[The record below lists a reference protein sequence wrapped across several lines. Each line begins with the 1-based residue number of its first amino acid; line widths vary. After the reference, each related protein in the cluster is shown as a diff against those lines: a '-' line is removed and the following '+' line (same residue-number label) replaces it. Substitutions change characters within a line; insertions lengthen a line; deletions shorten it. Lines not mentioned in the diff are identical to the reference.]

1 MRDRPAQPIPH
12 HRRAIFLDR
21 DGTINVDTHYPYQIE
36 SLEFIPRTL
45 HALALLA
52 KLPLDIIVVSNQA
65 GIALGIFTREQM
77 SAFNRG
83 LQSRVEQ
90 ADGRIDAF
98 YYCPHHE
105 PKSLP
110 LAPPRCE
117 CSKPAPGML
126 FEAARDFQL
135 DLTKS
140 FLIGDKTSDIAA
152 GERVGCQTLLVKTG
166 KAGREEK
173 ALPVKPTYIVSDLYE
188 AAETVRSILQIREDF
203 FVSPY

>member
-1 MRDRPAQPIPH
+1 
-12 HRRAIFLDR
+12 
-21 DGTINVDTHYPYQIE
+21 
-36 SLEFIPRTL
+36 
-45 HALALLA
+45 
-52 KLPLDIIVVSNQA
+52 
-65 GIALGIFTREQM
+65 
-77 SAFNRG
+77 
-83 LQSRVEQ
+83 
-90 ADGRIDAF
+90 
-98 YYCPHHE
+98 
-105 PKSLP
+105 LP